1 MTLILTHDD
10 VAGILSTTEVID
22 AVRVGLMEQA
32 AGKVALPPRTTV
44 HAPAEQGWLRV
55 MPVIL
60 GGSGVMGYKVMH
72 STPKVGVR
80 YLVALYDLANGALL
94 AQIDADWLTAQRT
107 AATAALAADILANL
121 TIECCG
127 VLGSSDQSRAVLA
140 SVASVRRPDRI
151 KVFSPT
157 AENRDR
163 FAAEMAALLSVSVTP
178 VDCAQD
184 AVEDCD
190 LVLSA
195 FRAGPAPVI
204 SADWI
209 APGAHLY
216 AGSSILPDARE
227 LEEDVW
233 RRSTTIVVDDRDHV
247 FESGD
252 GRSALAS
259 RAVRP
264 DEAVELWEVLDGRE
278 LGRKSPGDITLFK
291 AVGTGLQDLSVAH
304 AIYQRA
310 AVRGLGREIGD
321 FPRPRATK

>member
-1 MTLILTHDD
+1 MTLILNHDD
-10 VAGILSTTEVID
+10 VAGILSTAEVID
-22 AVRVGLMEQA
+22 AVRAGLIEQA

-44 HAPAEQGWLRV
+44 HAPGGHGWLRV
-55 MPVIL
+55 MPAIL
-60 GGSGVMGYKVMH
+60 GGSRVMGYKAMH

-94 AQIDADWLTAQRT
+94 AQVDADWLTAQRT
-107 AATAALAADILANL
+107 AAVAALAVDTLANPS
-121 TIECCG
+121 IDQCG
-127 VLGSSDQSRAVLA
+127 VLGSSDQSRALLA
-140 SVASVRRPDRI
+140 AVASVRRPGGV

-163 FAAEMAALLSVSVTP
+163 FAADMEAALNLSVTP
-178 VDCAQD
+178 VGRARDS
-184 AVEDCD
+184 VEGCD

-195 FRAGPAPVI
+195 FRAGPDPVI

-209 APGAHLY
+209 APGTHLN

-233 RRSTTIVVDDRDHV
+233 RRSATIVVDDRIHA

-252 GRSALAS
+252 GRNALAS
-259 RAVRP
+259 GAIQP
-264 DEAVELWEVLDGRE
+264 DDAVELWEVLDGRQR
-278 LGRKSPGDITLFK
+278 GRRSPGDVTLFK

-304 AIYQRA
+304 AVYRRA
-310 AVRGLGREIGD
+310 AERGLGREIGD
-321 FPRPRATK
+321 FPRPRATR